1 LFSGGRGVAIRAPAA
16 VWLSEPP
23 PPVPSPL
30 QHKGLKNFAPS
41 RSPRRD
47 AQDNSVRRNAD
58 NAVPRMCRGCIGEKR
73 RKGEFGIPFKPQS
86 SWFHRS
92 QAHLPSAPHGVPL
105 SPPCISPPTLCT
117 HGVPLRPQAA
127 LVPSIPV
134 LTTAPRVFP
143 SQPPQQLVP
152 WIPVPPPAPR
162 EFHSARSFDPR
173 LLHPDHRT
181 QGAPVR
187 PKLSPKS
194 QVIPT
199 SDHPSVPK
207 LLAQFVPMPTSR
219 TQARPLPPSHCP
231 CRTASTLLTQLQ
243 SPDKMCGSAGGC
255 GHFPGK
261 TNHRLSPPPEFLRL
275 LWFLAGKHVGD
286 LEVGQVSA
294 MGMVEWGNGHV
305 WEGLMGIG
313 RGMPGT
319 LGRRAAGMGFAG
331 WRDGFAGRRDGFC
344 RPEDGFAG
352 WRDGLQAGGMGVAGR
367 RNGFCRLEG
376 RNLMGL
382 GRSATGLQADGKEP
396 DGIGA
401 LGYGFAG

>member
-1 LFSGGRGVAIRAPAA
+1 MHASHLPFSIA
-16 VWLSEPP
+16 E
-23 PPVPSPL
+23 
-30 QHKGLKNFAPS
+30 QFFE
-41 RSPRRD
+41 
-47 AQDNSVRRNAD
+47 NSSA
-58 NAVPRMCRGCIGEKR
+58 
-73 RKGEFGIPFKPQS
+73 PQS
-86 SWFHRS
+86 TLGEHSAHTVSSVPLHGTVANCSSGQTVHSLQFRFVLASWLQTVSTYSRAEHS
-92 QAHLPSAPHGVPL
+92 APQLNGTCLPSAPHGVPL

-243 SPDKMCGSAGGC
+243 SPDKMYGSAG
-255 GHFPGK
+255 
-261 TNHRLSPPPEFLRL
+261 
-275 LWFLAGKHVGD
+275 
-286 LEVGQVSA
+286 
-294 MGMVEWGNGHV
+294 
-305 WEGLMGIG
+305 
-313 RGMPGT
+313 
-319 LGRRAAGMGFAG
+319 
-331 WRDGFAGRRDGFC
+331 
-344 RPEDGFAG
+344 
-352 WRDGLQAGGMGVAGR
+352 
-367 RNGFCRLEG
+367 
-376 RNLMGL
+376 
-382 GRSATGLQADGKEP
+382 
-396 DGIGA
+396 
-401 LGYGFAG
+401 